1 MMVPRTFL
9 GNSATAA
16 EMVTERASGRAFHR
30 SGPGRRHMFLM
41 AVVLVLAWGMI
52 YYYLGVLLPIR
63 AKTTLGGWGI
73 GGYQSDLY
81 PRWLG
86 ARELLWHHRNP
97 YSQEMTEEI
106 ERGFYGRPIDPA
118 MRRQVDPEAFAYPV
132 YVTFLLAPLLP
143 LPFEVA
149 RTVFTAILVL
159 LTLGTFPLWIRA
171 LSLRLGRWAGF
182 VAFAAMMSSY
192 AVLEALRLGQIT
204 LLVSFFMAA
213 SVAALGSGWP
223 LTAGILLALSLVK
236 PQLSYLLIAFV
247 LIWSVG
253 GWRDRKKVALGFA
266 AMTALLLVG
275 STLILPGWF
284 GLWREAIAGYISWH
298 RGSLLAALLAARTTP
313 IVIGGLLSVCGL
325 LFWRFRAEPVGSA
338 GFNFAVVTA
347 LSVTSVVLPNA
358 GGGSFY
364 NQILL
369 LPAALWLFTSG
380 RTLSKNYAPARVTW
394 LFAAGVLTAEWIL
407 AFAVSF
413 AAFVIHYRFRV
424 ESSLFVGGPELLMYG
439 FPGALALFIA
449 CAMSQLWRAHE

>member
-1 MMVPRTFL
+1 MVR
-9 GNSATAA
+9 
-16 EMVTERASGRAFHR
+16 ERASGRAFNR
-30 SGPGRRHMFLM
+30 SGPGRQIFLI
-41 AVVLVLAWGMI
+41 AIVLVLAWGMT
-52 YYYLGVLLPIR
+52 YYYFGVLLPIR
-63 AKTTLGGWGI
+63 AKTELGAWGI

-97 YSQEMTEEI
+97 YSPEMTEEI

-143 LPFEVA
+143 LRFEVA
-149 RTVFTAILVL
+149 QPLFTAILVL
-159 LTLGTFPLWIRA
+159 LTLATFPLWIGG
-171 LSLRLGRWAGF
+171 LRLRMGWRAAFVGF
-182 VAFAAMMSSY
+182 ATMMSSY
-192 AVLEALRLGQIT
+192 AVVEALRLGQLT

-213 SVAALGSGWP
+213 SIAALGAGWP

-247 LIWSVG
+247 LIWSLG
-253 GWRDRKKVALGFA
+253 GWHIRKKVTVGFA

-284 GLWREAIAGYISWH
+284 GFWREATAGYISWH
-298 RGSLLAALLAARTTP
+298 RGSLVAGLLGAGAALILNGILLA
-313 IVIGGLLSVCGL
+313 VCGL
-325 LFWRFRAEPVGSA
+325 LFWRVRAEPAGSP

-347 LSVTSVVLPNA
+347 LAVTSVVLPNA

-380 RTLSKNYAPARVTW
+380 STLSKNYAPARVSW
-394 LFAAGVLTAEWIL
+394 LCAAGVLTAEWIL

-413 AAFVIHYRFRV
+413 AAFVLHYRFRL
-424 ESSLFVGGPELLMYG
+424 EASPFVGGPELLMYG

-449 CAMSQLWRAHE
+449 CAMPQLWWAHE